1 MEEEEKKEEG
11 QKEKHLG
18 VRLSLKVS
26 MSVWPQARL
35 WKLFLLI
42 SSRREDICGS
52 LEWFA
57 KSSLQLGIQTRL
69 ISVALPTPRPGLRA
83 SRATGEVDPRAPFP
97 RGAVGCFVGSL

>member
-1 MEEEEKKEEG
+1 MEKEEER
-11 QKEKHLG
+11 QKERDLG

-26 MSVWPQARL
+26 MSVWPQARR
-35 WKLFLLI
+35 WMFFLPI

-69 ISVALPTPRPGLRA
+69 VSMVLPTPRPGLRA
-83 SRATGEVDPRAPFP
+83 SRAMGEVEPHALLP
-97 RGAVGCFVGSL
+97 RGAVGCFDGSL